1 MVPAQGV
8 LVTLAIG
15 LHNVPEGLAVAS
27 VLVAR
32 GVSARQ
38 ALLWTL
44 VTSAPQP
51 LVALPAFLFVD
62 AFTAL
67 LPVALGF
74 AAGCMVW
81 MVFAELL
88 PDALEDAPHPWVRR
102 IPQHCPVFAAFL
114 SCLRHCVRASLQS
127 NPGERGQG
135 IVQVATVATF
145 AAAGLEGLRMLLATF
160 EGPDGSLRGPA
171 VLAELR
177 LLWASAFLALLVLPA
192 VAACAAPIPFK
203 CSQTAGPAVCM
214 GPLSRSFPHHL
225 TICPAKGEQ
234 RSWSDHACLLG
245 VEEGSATMQVG
256 WLQRQV

>member
-1 MVPAQGV
+1 MQDGKQHPDVAVGGGAVITQACLLSTGAGVWQCQSALSHMVEEVLCIQRRAQSSMVPAQGV

-102 IPQHCPVFAAFL
+102 IPEHSPVFAAFL
-114 SCLRHCVRASLQS
+114 SCLRHCATWPAVQTRRKGTEHCAGGHCCDIRS
-127 NPGERGQG
+127 GG
-135 IVQVATVATF
+135 IGGAAH
-145 AAAGLEGLRMLLATF
+145 AAGY
-160 EGPDGSLRGPA
+160 
-171 VLAELR
+171 
-177 LLWASAFLALLVLPA
+177 
-192 VAACAAPIPFK
+192 I
-203 CSQTAGPAVCM
+203 
-214 GPLSRSFPHHL
+214 
-225 TICPAKGEQ
+225 
-234 RSWSDHACLLG
+234 
-245 VEEGSATMQVG
+245 
-256 WLQRQV
+256 